1 MKFSEPAF
9 GLQHRSVGETLVLV
23 LYGEIDAWAHQV
35 LAPRLTGLLVELPWR
50 EVVVDLRPVTFLDAS
65 GLRLLVRV
73 RRHCTARDARVFLVR
88 GVPRV
93 RRVLLLTG
101 LDRCFTD
108 WESLPPELEAPRRPC
123 AACGPPSVHDA
134 AGRTSNGVHRAIP

>member
-65 GLRLLVRV
+65 GLRLLVRI
-73 RRHCTARDARVFLVR
+73 RRHCTARDAQVRLVR
-88 GVPRV
+88 GIPRV

-101 LDRCFTD
+101 LEPCFSN
-108 WESLPPELEAPRRPC
+108 WEALPPELDAPREPC
-123 AACGPPSVHDA
+123 AACGAPPGSGA
-134 AGRTSNGVHRAIP
+134 AGRSSNGAHRTTS

>member
-73 RRHCTARDARVFLVR
+73 RRHCTARGARVRLVR
-88 GVPRV
+88 GIPRV

-101 LDRCFTD
+101 LEQCFTD
-108 WESLPPELEAPRRPC
+108 WQTLPPELDAPREPC
-123 AACGPPSVHDA
+123 AVCGAPPADGSA
-134 AGRTSNGVHRAIP
+134 ARTSNGVPRATP